1 MKKNPE
7 RYLFTK
13 IQAHQMAK
21 TSLGIDENVEALLS
35 YLLGWITGIIFLL
48 IEKESRFVRFHA
60 MQSVVVFLS
69 ITVLQLLLS
78 FLPFL
83 GGIFSSLLGILAF
96 ILWIVLMIKA
106 YQGEYYKVPIAGDLA
121 ESYL

>member
-1 MKKNPE
+1 
-7 RYLFTK
+7 
-13 IQAHQMAK
+13 MAK

-35 YLLGWITGIIFLL
+35 YLLGWVTGIIFLL

-60 MQSVVVFLS
+60 MQSVIVFLS

>member
-1 MKKNPE
+1 
-7 RYLFTK
+7 
-13 IQAHQMAK
+13 MAK

-121 ESYL
+121 ERYL